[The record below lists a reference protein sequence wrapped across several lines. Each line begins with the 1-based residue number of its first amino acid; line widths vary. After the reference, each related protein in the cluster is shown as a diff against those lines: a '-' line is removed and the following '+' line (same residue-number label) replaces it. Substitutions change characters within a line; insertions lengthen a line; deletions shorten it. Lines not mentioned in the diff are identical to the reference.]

1 MRKYSTSLKK
11 KKASGTTALR
21 APKISKK
28 ELARRQALKD
38 WYFALDEDAQIR
50 EIDNLSLKDLVILAA
65 AKTYED
71 HQMGRLLT

>member
-11 KKASGTTALR
+11 KKANGATLR

-50 EIDNLSLKDLVILAA
+50 EIENLSFDDLVMLAW
-65 AKTYED
+65 AKTYSD
-71 HQMGRLLT
+71 HQNGRRLT